1 MSPKRPA
8 THPCSAGPHQRLADA
23 PQKRSPARSCAARR
37 ACAHVPAT
45 PIIVGLAGFN
55 TAYVLQGA
63 VVVALVAVVVDL
75 GFERMGTRWG
85 RWRAAV

>member
-1 MSPKRPA
+1 
-8 THPCSAGPHQRLADA
+8 
-23 PQKRSPARSCAARR
+23 
-37 ACAHVPAT
+37 VPAT

-75 GFERMGTRWG
+75 GFERLGARWG
-85 RWRAAV
+85 RWRAAA